1 MNKGAMPRL
10 PGSCAQLVA
19 AERTLHAPRTHFAGV
34 GVCARALSRACLM
47 MSSSQVLMLR
57 RRRARRMAPAHGWA
71 ARLGGAEEGG
81 SLFRVKRT
89 HELMNS

>member
-19 AERTLHAPRTHFAGV
+19 AERTLHAPRTHFAG
-34 GVCARALSRACLM
+34 GGRLRARALSRACLM

-57 RRRARRMAPAHGWA
+57 HRRARRMAPAHGWA
-71 ARLGGAEEGG
+71 ARLQRKEGVC
-81 SLFRVKRT
+81 SA
-89 HELMNS
+89 

>member
-57 RRRARRMAPAHGWA
+57 RRDRRMAPTHGWA
-71 ARLGGAEEGG
+71 ARLRAEGG
-81 SLFRVKRT
+81 SLFRV
-89 HELMNS
+89 NSCSAKF